1 MNNIEVPKISLF
13 NTDESIKET
22 LSKEYSNIKSHKLNG
37 RVFFK
42 DEFIGYRRNHD
53 TKYDIPGDLHESDII
68 IIDTLPPKDRIYT
81 SKTVR
86 LRFDSLPHDIDIMP
100 VDIKLINDH
109 LNSNQKKRIVI
120 VFCEQFSEEEYKIY
134 FPENKESDHFI
145 SHTFYIGEN
154 NRPIFREGSRYKT
167 AQSQP
172 DPILDCIIKHA
183 DKLTYKVV
191 FDKDFMNPSSRIYLL
206 NESDEVIS
214 FSTYSNNSFLIFLPS
229 LADKE
234 NFLFELLS
242 RVLPSI
248 SEFHELFPNNT
259 SFSWLDEP
267 SYLSAE
273 ELNIIHKTKEL
284 ELNYLKEKE
293 SLSTE
298 LLSIKDRQENI
309 FLKNLLKETDDQ
321 LVYAVEWF
329 LKYIGFE
336 NIERPDENIKQGD
349 VFEEDLRINDENETY
364 LIEIKGIGGTSTD
377 AQCSQISK
385 IVNRKRKQN
394 TGRKYIGI
402 YIVNHQRF
410 KAPLSRILP
419 PFNEKQ
425 IEDAEIAYRGMT
437 YTFELFNVYHMIEQK
452 ILSKEQVRTAFLED
466 GLLNFRKPLI
476 PLPRP
481 HIFPKPEVYSFDIGE
496 NSNLEIKKG
505 DCIVLVDDNSHWHK
519 VAIVELQVD
528 KTSVERANKGK
539 VGIKTS
545 GFFEKAKDYYL
556 LPNQP

>member
-1 MNNIEVPKISLF
+1 MNNTEIPKISLF
-13 NTDESIKET
+13 NIDEHIIKT
-22 LSKEYSNIKSHKLNG
+22 LSEEYSNIQPHKLNG
-37 RVFFK
+37 RVFFRN
-42 DEFIGYRRNHD
+42 ELIGYPRNHD

-68 IIDTLPPKDRIYT
+68 IIDTTPSKDNVSS

-86 LRFDSLPHDIDIMP
+86 LCFDSLPHDIDIMP

-109 LNSNQKKRIVI
+109 LNSNPKKRIVI
-120 VFCEQFSEEEYKIY
+120 VFCEQFSEDSYKVY
-134 FPENKESDHFI
+134 FPENKENDRFN
-145 SHTFYIGEN
+145 SHTFNIGTRN
-154 NRPIFREGSRYKT
+154 HPISREGSRYKPE
-167 AQSQP
+167 QSQP

-191 FDKDFMNPSSRIYLL
+191 FDKNYMNQSSRIYLL
-206 NESDEVIS
+206 NESNEAIS
-214 FSTYSNNSFLIFLPS
+214 FSTYNNNSLLIFLPS
-229 LADKE
+229 LADKN

-248 SEFHELFPNNT
+248 PEFYDLFPNNT
-259 SFSWLDEP
+259 SFSWLNDP
-267 SYLSAE
+267 SYLSIE
-273 ELNIIHKTKEL
+273 ELNTIHKTKEL

-293 SLSTE
+293 ALSTE
-298 LLSIKDRQENI
+298 LLSIRDRQENI

-336 NIERPDENIKQGD
+336 NIERPDENIKEGD

-385 IVNRKRKQN
+385 VVNRKRKQN
-394 TGRKYIGI
+394 PDRKYIGI

-410 KAPLSRILP
+410 KAPLSRTMP

-466 GLLNFRKPLI
+466 GLLNFRKSLI
-476 PLPRP
+476 PLPKP
-481 HIFPKPEVYSFDIGE
+481 HIFPKPEVYSFDIDH
-496 NSNLEIKKG
+496 NPSLEIKIG
-505 DCIVLVDDNSHWHK
+505 DYIALVDDNSHWHK
-519 VAIVELQVD
+519 LAIAELQVD
-528 KTSVERANKGK
+528 KIGVERANKGK

-545 GFFEKAKDYYL
+545 IFIEKAKDYYL
-556 LPNQP
+556 LSSQL